1 MQGGGLVGEGGC
13 KQQLETAGRGRQ
25 LLVGAAQLSGC
36 QHQGFGPSG
45 LILAL
50 RIAQKISNRTPLGPS
65 GPTLLLK
72 QGHLEQVAQEL
83 LAMLLS

>member
-25 LLVGAAQLSGC
+25 LLSGC
-36 QHQGFGPSG
+36 QHQSFGPSG